1 MTTFSVVMT
10 VIAGIGTVL
19 SITFAILAFTRNKT
33 KDSNENT
40 ARLVKIETDIVYI
53 RERMDER
60 RDWEKDIEAR
70 LRMLESKQ

>member
-70 LRMLESKQ
+70 LRMLESK